1 MKHKLQYQSIQF
13 KMLFWV
19 TLSFMI
25 PFLGIAVFWNDY
37 LTKNLIHNRSIENE
51 QHLQQAA
58 ISVTEDLYASPKSLL
73 GYIESDP
80 ILVNIQ
86 SGNLKNYLE
95 NTAAASLPNSEAETQ
110 LSTLFSRVRGNF
122 KNVNFIYLGLDDG
135 SYIEYPP
142 FRPKKTYDP
151 RLRPWYVNAYP
162 IDGIFTSDAYFTS
175 ETNEMVI
182 SFSKKIQFSSGKT
195 GVLGITMNINQ
206 IADQLKTISLG
217 TNGKI
222 MLLNHQNQILAS
234 PLNAEWILKKPES
247 VGQGNLLIQ
256 NKANFQPY
264 HYQQDYY
271 KQIYIEPKSDLKFIA
286 FYPKSEVLALSK
298 TLILTT
304 SILILLLWLMVV
316 LLSSFILKRFTTPL
330 IALVNL
336 IQKSDDPSYKYTG
349 ELSSITH
356 RSDEIGL
363 ITKVVLDLI
372 LTLRQIVDYTDDSKI
387 QPQSNLNLIASSVE
401 PDPLNNL
408 SRIALENSALDR
420 NEKESAKKL
429 YLQSRR
435 ALLASENRLQK
446 AFDLLNDGLWE
457 YQTVDGS
464 LYFNEKLKNLSGMT
478 EEKPLLALENLYAL
492 IEPISKEQYKQG
504 IIALISGDESYYEI
518 ELCLNDGTDS
528 HRWHLAKIRS
538 IHESNQNL
546 LLIGTFSDI
555 HESKVAEESL
565 KNMNAILEEKIN
577 ERTQDLLAMNE
588 ELTAMNEEV
597 LDTNK
602 ALKET
607 QDHLIQTEKLAS
619 LGILV
624 AGVAH
629 EINTPLGNAITAS
642 SYLHK
647 LYVDLEMA
655 YGKGSLTKS
664 NFQNYLNEIREALS
678 LLESNLDR
686 SADLILTF
694 RSIAG
699 DNSSEQPRLFYLEEV
714 VEEVLVALK
723 PRLKLTPHHFSVEI
737 DEALSV
743 RAYPSEFAQIL
754 TNLVLNSFIHGYDNT
769 KPLNIRIRAAK
780 EDATLYFHYSDDGR
794 GMSDDIRQKAFDP
807 FFTTDRTSGGTGL
820 GLYFVHNIVT
830 THFNGIIRC
839 ETAPNA
845 GTNFLISFND
855 LFENDLID

>member
-1 MKHKLQYQSIQF
+1 MKHNLRYQSIQF

-19 TLSFMI
+19 TLSFMV

-37 LTKNLIHNRSIENE
+37 LSKNLINNRSIENQ
-51 QHLQQAA
+51 QHLEQAA
-58 ISVTEDLYASPKSLL
+58 LSVAEELYSSPKSLL

-80 ILVNIQ
+80 ALVKIQ
-86 SGNLKNYLE
+86 TGDVKNYLKDI
-95 NTAAASLPNSEAETQ
+95 TAASLPSTDSEKQ
-110 LSTLFSRVRGNF
+110 LSELFNRIRGNF
-122 KNVNFIYLGLDDG
+122 KNVNFIYLGLEDG

-142 FRPKKTYDP
+142 FKPKKPYDP
-151 RLRPWYVNAYP
+151 RLRPWYVNTYP
-162 IDGIFTSDAYFTS
+162 IEGIFTSDAYFTS
-175 ETNEMVI
+175 ETNEMVV
-182 SFSKKIQFSSGKT
+182 SFSKKIKFSSGKT

-206 IADQLKTISLG
+206 IANQLKTITLG

-222 MLLNHQNQILAS
+222 MLLNRQNQILAS
-234 PLNAEWILKKPES
+234 PLNSEWILKKPES
-247 VGQGNLLIQ
+247 IGQPSLLVQ
-256 NKANFQPY
+256 NKSNFQPY
-264 HYQQDYY
+264 QYKQEYY
-271 KQIYIEPKSDLKFIA
+271 KQIYIEPNSGLKFIA
-286 FYPKSEVLALSK
+286 FYPKSDVLALSK

-316 LLSSFILKRFTTPL
+316 LLSRFILKRFTTPL
-330 IALVNL
+330 IALVEL
-336 IQKSDDPSYKYTG
+336 IQKSDDPSYKYSD

-356 RSDEIGL
+356 RNDEIGL

-372 LTLRQIVDYTDDSKI
+372 LTLRQIVDYTDDSKT
-387 QPQSNLNLIASSVE
+387 QPQSDLNLVVTSTE

-464 LYFNEKLKNLSGMT
+464 LYFNEKLKKLSGT
-478 EEKPLLALENLYAL
+478 IEEKPLFTLEKLYAL

-504 IIALISGDESYYEI
+504 IIALISGDESYFEI
-518 ELCLNDGTDS
+518 ELRLNDGNNS

-555 HESKVAEESL
+555 HESKIAEASL
-565 KNMNAILEEKIN
+565 KNINAILEEKIN

-597 LDTNK
+597 LDTNR

-624 AGVAH
+624 SGVAH

-647 LYVDLEMA
+647 LYTDLETA
-655 YGKGSLTKS
+655 YGKGQLTKS
-664 NFQNYLNEIREALS
+664 NFQNYLSEIKEALS
-678 LLESNLDR
+678 LLGSNLER

-699 DNSSEQPRLFYLEEV
+699 DNSSEQPRLFYLKET
-714 VEEVLVALK
+714 VEEVLIALK
-723 PRLKLTPHHFSVEI
+723 PRLKHTPHHFSVEI
-737 DEALSV
+737 DETLFV

-754 TNLVLNSFIHGYDNT
+754 TNLILNSFIHGYNHVN
-769 KPLNIRIRAAK
+769 PLNINIQAAK
-780 EDATLYFHYSDDGR
+780 EDTALSFHYADDGR
-794 GMSDDIRQKAFDP
+794 GMTDEVRQKAFDP
-807 FFTTDRTSGGTGL
+807 FFTTDRSSGGTGL

-830 THFNGIIRC
+830 THFNGSIKC
-839 ETAPNA
+839 ETAPNT
-845 GTNFLISFND
+845 GTSFFISFND
-855 LFENDLID
+855 LFEANINE

>member
-1 MKHKLQYQSIQF
+1 MKRQLRYQSIQF
-13 KMLFWV
+13 KILFWV
-19 TLSFMI
+19 TLSFMV

-37 LTKNLIHNRSIENE
+37 LSKNLVHNLSIENQ
-51 QHLQQAA
+51 QHLEQAA
-58 ISVTEDLYASPKSLL
+58 TSVAEELYSSPKSLL

-80 ILVNIQ
+80 SLNKLKI
-86 SGNLKNYLE
+86 GDLKNYL
-95 NTAAASLPNSEAETQ
+95 TGIDAASLPNSNEEEELAA
-110 LSTLFSRVRGNF
+110 LFNRIRSNF
-122 KNVNFIYLGLDDG
+122 KNVNFIYLGLEDG
-135 SYIEYPP
+135 SYIEYPS
-142 FRPKKTYDP
+142 FKPKKPYDP
-151 RLRPWYVNAYP
+151 RLRPWYVHAYP

-175 ETNEMVI
+175 ETNEMVV
-182 SFSKKIQFSSGKT
+182 SFSKKIEIASGKT

-206 IADQLKTISLG
+206 IADQLNTISLG

-222 MLLNHQNQILAS
+222 MLLNSQNQILAS
-234 PLNAEWILKKPES
+234 PLNPEWILKKPES
-247 VGQGNLLIQ
+247 IGQGNLLLQ
-256 NKANFQPY
+256 SKSNFQPY
-264 HYQQDYY
+264 YYQQAYY
-271 KQIYIEPKSDLKFIA
+271 KQIYIEPDSGLKFIA
-286 FYPKSEVLALSK
+286 FYPKSEVLTLSK

-316 LLSSFILKRFTTPL
+316 VLSRFILKRFTAPL
-330 IALVNL
+330 IALVSL
-336 IQKSDDPSYKYTG
+336 IQKSDDPNYKYSG

-356 RSDEIGL
+356 RNDEIGL

-372 LTLRQIVDYTDDSKI
+372 LTLRQIVDNTDDSKI
-387 QPQSNLNLIASSVE
+387 LSQPTLTKIDGSEE

-408 SRIALENSALDR
+408 SRIALENSASDR
-420 NEKESAKKL
+420 NEKESAKKM

-464 LYFNEKLKNLSGMT
+464 LYFNEKLKNLSGII
-478 EEKPLLALENLYAL
+478 EEKPLFTLDNLYAL

-504 IIALISGDESYYEI
+504 IISLISGDETYFEI
-518 ELCLNDGTDS
+518 ELRLNNGNNT

-538 IHESNQNL
+538 IQESNQNL

-555 HESKVAEESL
+555 HESKIAEASL
-565 KNMNAILEEKIN
+565 KNINSILEERIN

-597 LDTNK
+597 LDTNR

-624 AGVAH
+624 SGVAH

-647 LYVDLEMA
+647 LYSDLEIA
-655 YGKGSLTKS
+655 YEKNQLTKS
-664 NFQNYLNEIREALS
+664 DFQNYLSEIKEALG
-678 LLESNLDR
+678 LLESNLER

-699 DNSSEQPRLFYLEEV
+699 DNSSEQPRLFYLKEIV
-714 VEEVLVALK
+714 DEVLVALQ
-723 PRLKLTPHHFSVEI
+723 PRLKNTPHQFFVEI

-754 TNLVLNSFIHGYDNT
+754 TNLILNSFIHGYDHI
-769 KPLNIRIRAAK
+769 KPLNISIQASK
-780 EDATLYFHYSDDGR
+780 EDSALNFFYSDDGR
-794 GMSDDIRQKAFDP
+794 GMTDEIRQKAFDP

-820 GLYFVHNIVT
+820 GLYFIHNIVT
-830 THFNGIIRC
+830 THFNGAIKC
-839 ETAPNA
+839 DTAPNA
-845 GTNFLISFND
+845 GASFIITFDD
-855 LFENDLID
+855 LFETT